1 MQKIYV
7 LDTNVL
13 LCDPA
18 SILSFADR
26 DVVIPMTVI
35 EELDKKKNE
44 TGELGYHARKVFRV
58 LSDIR
63 KKGSLWKGVEMEQ
76 GGKVSVKYLSVQDIL
91 AHASD
96 FGPCVSDLS
105 KNDNL
110 ILCTAIQVKLEN
122 PLAEVALVTNDV
134 GMQVVADMIPLKT
147 EYYRKNRLK
156 DKDLVYTGRTKI
168 WLKSEE
174 KLWESTIL
182 DNGAPVEKLFSL
194 AQEEVALEENQF
206 LELISPSGEV
216 TLARYFEGRI
226 YPLYQADKKPFGV
239 NYRNCGQAF
248 VMESL
253 LMDAESAPF
262 VFVKSPA
269 GTGKTFL
276 ALACALEQTVDLN
289 VYRNILYTRCNVRFD
304 SEELGALPGTEL
316 EKMSPLVRPAMDN
329 LEHLAELRFH
339 RSFLTDNDV
348 PERISEYGQY
358 LIDKDILR
366 IESMSFM
373 RGRSLDNVFLVQES
387 CSVCKKKGASK
398 VYPAIEFKPQLNLKA
413 KTLPAGKEVKILIR
427 DESGSVL
434 SCSKKLS
441 DMDKAYYGK
450 VIKWS
455 SSNPDVATV
464 DSEGNVTAVSP
475 GTAKISVKYYTKTLS
490 CIITVR

>member
-44 TGELGYHARKVFRV
+44 AGELGYHARKVFRV

-174 KLWESTIL
+174 KLWQSTIL
-182 DNGAPVEKLFSL
+182 DDGAPVEKLFSL

-304 SEELGALPGTEL
+304 S
-316 EKMSPLVRPAMDN
+316 
-329 LEHLAELRFH
+329 
-339 RSFLTDNDV
+339 
-348 PERISEYGQY
+348 
-358 LIDKDILR
+358 
-366 IESMSFM
+366 
-373 RGRSLDNVFLVQES
+373 
-387 CSVCKKKGASK
+387 
-398 VYPAIEFKPQLNLKA
+398 
-413 KTLPAGKEVKILIR
+413 
-427 DESGSVL
+427 
-434 SCSKKLS
+434 
-441 DMDKAYYGK
+441 
-450 VIKWS
+450 
-455 SSNPDVATV
+455 
-464 DSEGNVTAVSP
+464 
-475 GTAKISVKYYTKTLS
+475 
-490 CIITVR
+490 

>member
-1 MQKIYV
+1 
-7 LDTNVL
+7 
-13 LCDPA
+13 
-18 SILSFADR
+18 
-26 DVVIPMTVI
+26 
-35 EELDKKKNE
+35 
-44 TGELGYHARKVFRV
+44 
-58 LSDIR
+58 
-63 KKGSLWKGVEMEQ
+63 MER
-76 GGKVSVKYLSVQDIL
+76 S
-91 AHASD
+91 
-96 FGPCVSDLS
+96 
-105 KNDNL
+105 
-110 ILCTAIQVKLEN
+110 
-122 PLAEVALVTNDV
+122 TNDV

-174 KLWESTIL
+174 KLWQSTIL
-182 DNGAPVEKLFSL
+182 DDGAPVEKLFSL

-373 RGRSLDNVFLVQES
+373 RGRSLDNVFLIIDEAQN
-387 CSVCKKKGASK
+387 CSISQIRGILTRAGSNTKIVLLGDPDQIDSRYLDKYNNGLCFAAERFRGSK
-398 VYPAIEFKPQLNLKA
+398 LAMQV
-413 KTLPAGKEVKILIR
+413 
-427 DESGSVL
+427 
-434 SCSKKLS
+434 
-441 DMDKAYYGK
+441 
-450 VIKWS
+450 
-455 SSNPDVATV
+455 
-464 DSEGNVTAVSP
+464 
-475 GTAKISVKYYTKTLS
+475 TLS
-490 CIITVR
+490 EEECVRSAATKEAAERLK

>member
-174 KLWESTIL
+174 KL
-182 DNGAPVEKLFSL
+182 
-194 AQEEVALEENQF
+194 
-206 LELISPSGEV
+206 
-216 TLARYFEGRI
+216 
-226 YPLYQADKKPFGV
+226 
-239 NYRNCGQAF
+239 
-248 VMESL
+248 
-253 LMDAESAPF
+253 
-262 VFVKSPA
+262 
-269 GTGKTFL
+269 
-276 ALACALEQTVDLN
+276 
-289 VYRNILYTRCNVRFD
+289 
-304 SEELGALPGTEL
+304 
-316 EKMSPLVRPAMDN
+316 
-329 LEHLAELRFH
+329 
-339 RSFLTDNDV
+339 
-348 PERISEYGQY
+348 
-358 LIDKDILR
+358 
-366 IESMSFM
+366 
-373 RGRSLDNVFLVQES
+373 
-387 CSVCKKKGASK
+387 
-398 VYPAIEFKPQLNLKA
+398 
-413 KTLPAGKEVKILIR
+413 
-427 DESGSVL
+427 
-434 SCSKKLS
+434 
-441 DMDKAYYGK
+441 
-450 VIKWS
+450 
-455 SSNPDVATV
+455 
-464 DSEGNVTAVSP
+464 
-475 GTAKISVKYYTKTLS
+475 
-490 CIITVR
+490 

>member
-44 TGELGYHARKVFRV
+44 AGELGYHARKVFRV

-174 KLWESTIL
+174 KLWQSTIL
-182 DNGAPVEKLFSL
+182 DAGAPVEKLFSL

-226 YPLYQADKKPFGV
+226 YPLYQADKKPFGI

-373 RGRSLDNVFLVQES
+373 RGRSLDNVFLIIDEAQN
-387 CSVCKKKGASK
+387 CSISQIRGILTRAGNNTKIVLLGDPDQIDSRYLDKYNNGLCFAAERFRGSK
-398 VYPAIEFKPQLNLKA
+398 LAMQV
-413 KTLPAGKEVKILIR
+413 
-427 DESGSVL
+427 
-434 SCSKKLS
+434 
-441 DMDKAYYGK
+441 
-450 VIKWS
+450 
-455 SSNPDVATV
+455 
-464 DSEGNVTAVSP
+464 
-475 GTAKISVKYYTKTLS
+475 TLS
-490 CIITVR
+490 EEECVRSAATKEAAERLK

>member
-1 MQKIYV
+1 M
-7 LDTNVL
+7 
-13 LCDPA
+13 
-18 SILSFADR
+18 
-26 DVVIPMTVI
+26 
-35 EELDKKKNE
+35 
-44 TGELGYHARKVFRV
+44 
-58 LSDIR
+58 
-63 KKGSLWKGVEMEQ
+63 
-76 GGKVSVKYLSVQDIL
+76 
-91 AHASD
+91 
-96 FGPCVSDLS
+96 
-105 KNDNL
+105 
-110 ILCTAIQVKLEN
+110 
-122 PLAEVALVTNDV
+122 
-134 GMQVVADMIPLKT
+134 
-147 EYYRKNRLK
+147 K

-174 KLWESTIL
+174 KLWQSTIL
-182 DNGAPVEKLFSL
+182 DDGAPVEKLFSL

-373 RGRSLDNVFLVQES
+373 RGRSLDNVFIIIDEAQN
-387 CSVCKKKGASK
+387 CSISQIRGILTRAGSNTKIVLLGDPDQIDSRYLDKYNNGLCFAAERFRGSK
-398 VYPAIEFKPQLNLKA
+398 LAMQV
-413 KTLPAGKEVKILIR
+413 
-427 DESGSVL
+427 
-434 SCSKKLS
+434 
-441 DMDKAYYGK
+441 
-450 VIKWS
+450 
-455 SSNPDVATV
+455 
-464 DSEGNVTAVSP
+464 
-475 GTAKISVKYYTKTLS
+475 TLS
-490 CIITVR
+490 EEECVRSAATKEAAERLK